1 MQRRPGK
8 LSGPLEETPFPEQLL
23 GRVVTPGAAPRLH
36 GYDVERDIAVHY
48 GQAEL
53 VLLALTGELPDSRA
67 LVLFEVACAF
77 LSPISVAHAPAHA
90 AVLSRL
96 CGTTTSATIGTAAIA
111 LGEEARALLD
121 DHADLLSWL
130 AQPSESLPERHRA
143 RDADDGAAVV
153 RLIETLA
160 RRGVSVP
167 ELALGPTR
175 SAALVMVL
183 HASGLTTRERQEAAV
198 AMARFPVALAEA
210 FAERVANFKA
220 YPIDLPHFEYQES
233 S

>member
-1 MQRRPGK
+1 MQREPGK

-67 LVLFEVACAF
+67 AVLFEVACAF

-111 LGEEARALLD
+111 LGEEARAAAGALAGVD
-121 DHADLLSWL
+121 RAAHAATKL
-130 AQPSESLPERHRA
+130 R
-143 RDADDGAAVV
+143 V
-153 RLIETLA
+153 
-160 RRGVSVP
+160 
-167 ELALGPTR
+167 
-175 SAALVMVL
+175 
-183 HASGLTTRERQEAAV
+183 RERAIAGV
-198 AMARFPVALAEA
+198 RAGI
-210 FAERVANFKA
+210 ERIAGGN
-220 YPIDLPHFEYQES
+220 EQW
-233 S
+233 